1 MLAEVMCL
9 SSLSLQLLDKL
20 PERRDEWLEHV
31 RDAQRRVRQHY
42 HPKRRMLMEQVPE
55 APIEP

>member
-1 MLAEVMCL
+1 MCL

-31 RDAQRRVRQHY
+31 RDAQRRVKQHY
-42 HPKRRMLMEQVPE
+42 DPKRRILMEQVLE

>member
-31 RDAQRRVRQHY
+31 RDAQRRVR
-42 HPKRRMLMEQVPE
+42 E
-55 APIEP
+55 AALPSEATHAYGAGTGGTD